1 MEWTGRLGTKYRLTY
16 RPWRVPVYKFQGP
29 YWEPDETAD
38 GVLVE
43 VTSLLGDVFF
53 VRPEALLFT
62 KEDIEAR
69 DLRISDR
76 MKARATLE
84 ACDCGCESMKPAD
97 AASAAWLQAA
107 AVVRCEPLVA

>member
-1 MEWTGRLGTKYRLTY
+1 MEWTGQLGTKYRLTY
-16 RPWRVPVYKFQGP
+16 RPWSVQVHKFQSP
-29 YWEPDETAD
+29 YWEADGTAD

-53 VRPEALLFT
+53 ARPEALLFT
-62 KEDIEAR
+62 RQDIDAR
-69 DLRISDR
+69 DERMSDR
-76 MKARATLE
+76 MKAHATLE

-107 AVVRCEPLVA
+107 AVVRCEPIGA

>member
-1 MEWTGRLGTKYRLTY
+1 MEWTGQLGTKYRLAY
-16 RPWRVPVYKFQGP
+16 RPWSVPVHKFQGP
-29 YWEPDETAD
+29 YWEQDGTTD

-43 VTSLLGDVFF
+43 VTSPLGDVFF
-53 VRPEALLFT
+53 ARPEALLFT
-62 KEDIEAR
+62 RQDIEAR
-69 DLRISDR
+69 DLRVSDR

-107 AVVRCEPLVA
+107 AVVRCEPIGA